1 MKDISSISLTLS
13 AKNLSIYTDGSVTV
27 NIKAKS
33 GSYIKKDR
41 FSCFIYTDDYY
52 PICNSDES
60 GKQLPIN
67 GGCIDIEIQSHKIWL
82 PGDYILFVLD
92 ETTKSQL
99 RIDFSL
105 DDRLRVIC
113 GEPKEC
119 NSSSLDYVLTSCVE
133 NSDASWDVV
142 ATAPGAAQLRR
153 YVLEC
158 NQFKNYNKLRK
169 QLNVKELKCNRNLLI
184 YTYNQ
189 DWSVQTLEM
198 FKKLC
203 VYGTYFTHIDCSSL
217 NNVSSVSQT
226 LALDEKFKGTNHVY
240 CLTNLSSLL
249 ASDGKMVVKKVEER
263 MHDEK
268 GLCTLWLCGSRQ
280 EIDSVMEVYPLLREF
295 FLSSNWLEQQPYT
308 GFEIVQAFISEFEK
322 VDLMPTDEVKDGLSR
337 AILKCQEDG
346 SIGTWSLSS
355 IHHFIVQDALPRY
368 VKRAINDIESE
379 DISPLTME
387 DIDLSLLPHTTSAFE
402 DSIKELDRM
411 VGLDDIK
418 QSIITMANQA
428 RFCLERRRAG
438 FPTSDDTPRHAIF
451 TGNPG
456 TGKTTVAKMIG
467 RIYHSLGVLSKGEVI
482 CADRTRLVGR
492 YVGETENNMKIVL
505 AEAHGNVLFIDEAY
519 NLYDG
524 ADDRQDYGNHV
535 LDSLLT
541 VLAQPN
547 PDMVIILAGYEK
559 EMDAMLN
566 SNPGLSGRF
575 TYKYRF
581 NDYNAEQLMEI
592 ACNLFNRDQ
601 YVLTD
606 EAKDMLTETISET
619 VSQRTK
625 NFGNARWVEQF
636 VKNGIIPA
644 MADRVIHAT
653 TKDYQHILVS
663 DVVEGYKRFNPN
675 VIELKPRR
683 KVGFSA

>member
-105 DDRLRVIC
+105 DDRSRVIC

-119 NSSSLDYVLTSCVE
+119 NSGSLDYVLTSCVE

-203 VYGTYFTHIDCSSL
+203 VFGTYFTHIDCSSL

-295 FLSSNWLEQQPYT
+295 FLSSNRLEQQPYT

-355 IHHFIVQDALPRY
+355 IHHFIVQDVLPRY
-368 VKRAINDIESE
+368 VKRAINDIVSE

-592 ACNLFNRDQ
+592 ACNLFNRNQ

>member
-52 PICNSDES
+52 PICSSDES

-203 VYGTYFTHIDCSSL
+203 VFGTYFTHIDCSSL

-295 FLSSNWLEQQPYT
+295 FLSSNQLEQQPYT

-322 VDLMPTDEVKDGLSR
+322 EDLMPTDEVKDELSR

-355 IHHFIVQDALPRY
+355 IHHFIVQDVLPRY
-368 VKRAINDIESE
+368 VKRAINDIVSA

-644 MADRVIHAT
+644 MADRVIHAI

>member
-119 NSSSLDYVLTSCVE
+119 NSGSLDYVLTSCVE

-203 VYGTYFTHIDCSSL
+203 VFGTYFTHIDCSSL

-240 CLTNLSSLL
+240 CLTNLSSFL

-295 FLSSNWLEQQPYT
+295 FLSSNRLEQQPYT

-322 VDLMPTDEVKDGLSR
+322 EDLMPTDEVKDELSR

-355 IHHFIVQDALPRY
+355 IHHFIVQDVLPRY
-368 VKRAINDIESE
+368 VKRAINDIVSE

-663 DVVEGYKRFNPN
+663 DVIEGYKRFNPN

-683 KVGFSA
+683 KVGFSV

>member
-1 MKDISSISLTLS
+1 MKDISNISLTLS
-13 AKNLSIYTDGSVTV
+13 AKTLSIYTDGSVTV

-119 NSSSLDYVLTSCVE
+119 NSGSLDYVLTSCVE
-133 NSDASWDVV
+133 NTDASWDVV

-203 VYGTYFTHIDCSSL
+203 VFGTYFTHIDCSSL

-295 FLSSNWLEQQPYT
+295 FLSSNQLEQQPYT

-322 VDLMPTDEVKDGLSR
+322 EDLMPTDEVKDELSR

-355 IHHFIVQDALPRY
+355 IHHFIVQDVLPRY
-368 VKRAINDIESE
+368 VKRAINDIVSE

>member
-1 MKDISSISLTLS
+1 MKDISNISLTLS

-119 NSSSLDYVLTSCVE
+119 NSGSLDYVLTSCVE
-133 NSDASWDVV
+133 NTDASWDVV

-203 VYGTYFTHIDCSSL
+203 VFGTYFTHIDCSSL

-295 FLSSNWLEQQPYT
+295 FLSSNQLEQQPYT

-322 VDLMPTDEVKDGLSR
+322 EDLMPTDEVKDELSR

-355 IHHFIVQDALPRY
+355 IHHFIVQDVLPRY
-368 VKRAINDIESE
+368 VKRAINDIVSE

-456 TGKTTVAKMIG
+456 TGKTTIAKMIG

>member
-1 MKDISSISLTLS
+1 MKDISNISLTLS

-113 GEPKEC
+113 SEPKEC
-119 NSSSLDYVLTSCVE
+119 NSGSLDYVLTSCVE
-133 NSDASWDVV
+133 NTDASWDVV

-203 VYGTYFTHIDCSSL
+203 VFGTYFTHIDCSSL

-295 FLSSNWLEQQPYT
+295 FLSSNQLEQQPYT

-322 VDLMPTDEVKDGLSR
+322 EDLMPTDEVKDELSR

-355 IHHFIVQDALPRY
+355 IHHFIVQDVLPRY
-368 VKRAINDIESE
+368 VKRAINDIVSE

>member
-119 NSSSLDYVLTSCVE
+119 NSGSLDYVLTSCVE

-203 VYGTYFTHIDCSSL
+203 VFGTYFTHIDCSSL

-295 FLSSNWLEQQPYT
+295 FLSSNRLEQQPYT

-322 VDLMPTDEVKDGLSR
+322 EDLMPTDEVKDELSR

-368 VKRAINDIESE
+368 IKRAINDIESE

-541 VLAQPN
+541 VLAQHN

-625 NFGNARWVEQF
+625 NFANARWVEQF

>member
-1 MKDISSISLTLS
+1 MKDISNISLTLS

-119 NSSSLDYVLTSCVE
+119 NSGSLDYVLTSCVE

-203 VYGTYFTHIDCSSL
+203 VFGTYFTHIDCSSL

-295 FLSSNWLEQQPYT
+295 FLSSNRLEQQPYT

-322 VDLMPTDEVKDGLSR
+322 EDLMPTDEVKDELSR

-355 IHHFIVQDALPRY
+355 IHHFIVQDVLPRY
-368 VKRAINDIESE
+368 VKRAINDIVSE

>member
-119 NSSSLDYVLTSCVE
+119 NSGSLDYVLTSCVE
-133 NSDASWDVV
+133 NTDASWDVV

-203 VYGTYFTHIDCSSL
+203 VFGTYFTHIDCSSL

-295 FLSSNWLEQQPYT
+295 FLSSNQLEQQPYT

-322 VDLMPTDEVKDGLSR
+322 EDLMPTDEVKDELSR

-355 IHHFIVQDALPRY
+355 IHHFIVQDVLPRY
-368 VKRAINDIESE
+368 VKRAINDIVSE

-644 MADRVIHAT
+644 MADRVIHAI

>member
-1 MKDISSISLTLS
+1 MKDISCISLTLS

-119 NSSSLDYVLTSCVE
+119 NSGSLDYVLTSCVE
-133 NSDASWDVV
+133 NTDASWDVV

-203 VYGTYFTHIDCSSL
+203 VFGTYFTHIDCSSL

-295 FLSSNWLEQQPYT
+295 FLSSNQLEQQPYT

-322 VDLMPTDEVKDGLSR
+322 EDLMPTDEVKDELSR

-355 IHHFIVQDALPRY
+355 IHHFIVQDVLPRY
-368 VKRAINDIESE
+368 VKRAINDIVSE

-644 MADRVIHAT
+644 MADRVIHAI

>member
-119 NSSSLDYVLTSCVE
+119 NSGSLDYVLTSCVE

-203 VYGTYFTHIDCSSL
+203 VFGTYFTHIDCSSL

-295 FLSSNWLEQQPYT
+295 FLSSNRLEQQPYT

-355 IHHFIVQDALPRY
+355 IHHFIVQDVLPRY
-368 VKRAINDIESE
+368 VKRAINDIVSE

-524 ADDRQDYGNHV
+524 ANDRQDYGNHV

-575 TYKYRF
+575 TYKYHF

>member
-52 PICNSDES
+52 PICNSEES

-119 NSSSLDYVLTSCVE
+119 NSGSLDYVLTSCVE

-203 VYGTYFTHIDCSSL
+203 VFGTYFTHIDCSSL

-295 FLSSNWLEQQPYT
+295 FLSSNRLEQQPYT

-355 IHHFIVQDALPRY
+355 IHHFIVQDVLPRY
-368 VKRAINDIESE
+368 VKRAINDIVSE

>member
-13 AKNLSIYTDGSVTV
+13 AKNLSIYTDGSVIV

-67 GGCIDIEIQSHKIWL
+67 GGCINIEIQSHKIWL

-119 NSSSLDYVLTSCVE
+119 NSGSLDYVLTSCVE

-203 VYGTYFTHIDCSSL
+203 VFGTYFTHIDCSSL

-280 EIDSVMEVYPLLREF
+280 
-295 FLSSNWLEQQPYT
+295 
-308 GFEIVQAFISEFEK
+308 
-322 VDLMPTDEVKDGLSR
+322 
-337 AILKCQEDG
+337 
-346 SIGTWSLSS
+346 
-355 IHHFIVQDALPRY
+355 
-368 VKRAINDIESE
+368 
-379 DISPLTME
+379 
-387 DIDLSLLPHTTSAFE
+387 
-402 DSIKELDRM
+402 
-411 VGLDDIK
+411 
-418 QSIITMANQA
+418 
-428 RFCLERRRAG
+428 
-438 FPTSDDTPRHAIF
+438 
-451 TGNPG
+451 
-456 TGKTTVAKMIG
+456 
-467 RIYHSLGVLSKGEVI
+467 
-482 CADRTRLVGR
+482 
-492 YVGETENNMKIVL
+492 
-505 AEAHGNVLFIDEAY
+505 
-519 NLYDG
+519 
-524 ADDRQDYGNHV
+524 
-535 LDSLLT
+535 
-541 VLAQPN
+541 
-547 PDMVIILAGYEK
+547 
-559 EMDAMLN
+559 
-566 SNPGLSGRF
+566 
-575 TYKYRF
+575 
-581 NDYNAEQLMEI
+581 
-592 ACNLFNRDQ
+592 
-601 YVLTD
+601 
-606 EAKDMLTETISET
+606 
-619 VSQRTK
+619 
-625 NFGNARWVEQF
+625 
-636 VKNGIIPA
+636 
-644 MADRVIHAT
+644 
-653 TKDYQHILVS
+653 
-663 DVVEGYKRFNPN
+663 
-675 VIELKPRR
+675 
-683 KVGFSA
+683 

>member
-142 ATAPGAAQLRR
+142 ATAPGAVQLRR

-198 FKKLC
+198 LKKLC
-203 VYGTYFTHIDCSSL
+203 VFGTYFTHIDCSSL

-295 FLSSNWLEQQPYT
+295 FLSSNRLEQQPYT
-308 GFEIVQAFISEFEK
+308 GFEIVQAFISEFE
-322 VDLMPTDEVKDGLSR
+322 
-337 AILKCQEDG
+337 
-346 SIGTWSLSS
+346 
-355 IHHFIVQDALPRY
+355 
-368 VKRAINDIESE
+368 
-379 DISPLTME
+379 
-387 DIDLSLLPHTTSAFE
+387 
-402 DSIKELDRM
+402 
-411 VGLDDIK
+411 
-418 QSIITMANQA
+418 
-428 RFCLERRRAG
+428 
-438 FPTSDDTPRHAIF
+438 
-451 TGNPG
+451 
-456 TGKTTVAKMIG
+456 
-467 RIYHSLGVLSKGEVI
+467 
-482 CADRTRLVGR
+482 
-492 YVGETENNMKIVL
+492 
-505 AEAHGNVLFIDEAY
+505 
-519 NLYDG
+519 
-524 ADDRQDYGNHV
+524 
-535 LDSLLT
+535 
-541 VLAQPN
+541 
-547 PDMVIILAGYEK
+547 
-559 EMDAMLN
+559 
-566 SNPGLSGRF
+566 
-575 TYKYRF
+575 
-581 NDYNAEQLMEI
+581 
-592 ACNLFNRDQ
+592 
-601 YVLTD
+601 
-606 EAKDMLTETISET
+606 
-619 VSQRTK
+619 
-625 NFGNARWVEQF
+625 
-636 VKNGIIPA
+636 
-644 MADRVIHAT
+644 
-653 TKDYQHILVS
+653 
-663 DVVEGYKRFNPN
+663 
-675 VIELKPRR
+675 
-683 KVGFSA
+683 

>member
-13 AKNLSIYTDGSVTV
+13 AKILSIYTDGSVTV

>member
-1 MKDISSISLTLS
+1 LKDISSISLTLS

-99 RIDFSL
+99 RIDFCL

-119 NSSSLDYVLTSCVE
+119 NSGSLDYVLTSCVE
-133 NSDASWDVV
+133 NSDANWDVV

-203 VYGTYFTHIDCSSL
+203 VFGTYFTHIDCSSL

-263 MHDEK
+263 MQDEK

-295 FLSSNWLEQQPYT
+295 FLSSNRLEQQPYT
-308 GFEIVQAFISEFEK
+308 GFEIVHAFISEFEK
-322 VDLMPTDEVKDGLSR
+322 EDLMPTDEVKDELSR
-337 AILKCQEDG
+337 AILKCQVDG

-355 IHHFIVQDALPRY
+355 IHHFIVQDVLPRY
-368 VKRAINDIESE
+368 VKRAINDIVSE

>member
-1 MKDISSISLTLS
+1 MKDISNISLTLS
-13 AKNLSIYTDGSVTV
+13 AKNLSIYSDGSVTV

-113 GEPKEC
+113 GVPKEC
-119 NSSSLDYVLTSCVE
+119 NSGSLDYVLTSCVE
-133 NSDASWDVV
+133 NTDASWDVV

-203 VYGTYFTHIDCSSL
+203 VFGTYFTHIDCSSL

-295 FLSSNWLEQQPYT
+295 FLSSNQLEQQPYT

-322 VDLMPTDEVKDGLSR
+322 EDLIPTDEVKDELSR

-355 IHHFIVQDALPRY
+355 IHHFIVQDVLPRY
-368 VKRAINDIESE
+368 VKRAINDIVSE

>member
-1 MKDISSISLTLS
+1 MKDISNISLTLS

-119 NSSSLDYVLTSCVE
+119 NSGSLDYVLTSCVE
-133 NSDASWDVV
+133 NTDASWDVV

-203 VYGTYFTHIDCSSL
+203 VFGTYFTHIDCSSL

-295 FLSSNWLEQQPYT
+295 FLSSNQLEQQPYT

-322 VDLMPTDEVKDGLSR
+322 EDLMPTDEVKDELSR

-355 IHHFIVQDALPRY
+355 IHHFIVQDVLPRY
-368 VKRAINDIESE
+368 VKRAINDIVSE
-379 DISPLTME
+379 VISPLTME

>member
-1 MKDISSISLTLS
+1 LKDISNISLTLS

-119 NSSSLDYVLTSCVE
+119 NSGSLDYVLTSCVE
-133 NSDASWDVV
+133 NTDASWDVV

-203 VYGTYFTHIDCSSL
+203 VFGTYFTHIDCSSL

-295 FLSSNWLEQQPYT
+295 FLSSNQLEQQPYT

-322 VDLMPTDEVKDGLSR
+322 EDLMPTDEVKDELSR

-355 IHHFIVQDALPRY
+355 IHHFIVQDVLPRY
-368 VKRAINDIESE
+368 VKRAINDIVSE

-428 RFCLERRRAG
+428 RFCFERRRAG

-519 NLYDG
+519 NLYNG
-524 ADDRQDYGNHV
+524 ADDCQDYGNHV

>member
-1 MKDISSISLTLS
+1 MKDISNISLTLS
-13 AKNLSIYTDGSVTV
+13 AKKLSIYTDGSVTV

-133 NSDASWDVV
+133 NTDASWDVV

-189 DWSVQTLEM
+189 DWSVLTLEM

-203 VYGTYFTHIDCSSL
+203 VFGTYFTHIDCSSL

-295 FLSSNWLEQQPYT
+295 FLSSNQLEQQPYT

-322 VDLMPTDEVKDGLSR
+322 EDLMPTDEVKDELSR

-355 IHHFIVQDALPRY
+355 IHHFIVQDVLPRY
-368 VKRAINDIESE
+368 VKRAINDIVSE

>member
-203 VYGTYFTHIDCSSL
+203 VFGTYFTHIDCSSL

-295 FLSSNWLEQQPYT
+295 FLSSNQLEQQPYT

-322 VDLMPTDEVKDGLSR
+322 EDLMPTDEVKDELSR

-456 TGKTTVAKMIG
+456 TGNTTVAKMIG

>member
-203 VYGTYFTHIDCSSL
+203 VFGTYFTHIDCSSL

-295 FLSSNWLEQQPYT
+295 FLSSNRLEQQPYT

-322 VDLMPTDEVKDGLSR
+322 EDLMPTDEVKDELSR

-355 IHHFIVQDALPRY
+355 IHHFIVQDVLPRY
-368 VKRAINDIESE
+368 VKRAINDIVSE

>member
-1 MKDISSISLTLS
+1 MKDISDISLTLS

-119 NSSSLDYVLTSCVE
+119 NSGSLDYVLTSCVE
-133 NSDASWDVV
+133 NTDASWDVV
-142 ATAPGAAQLRR
+142 ATAPGAAQFRR

-158 NQFKNYNKLRK
+158 NQFKNYTKLRK

-203 VYGTYFTHIDCSSL
+203 VFGTYFTHIDCSSL

-268 GLCTLWLCGSRQ
+268 GLCTLWLCGNRQ

-295 FLSSNWLEQQPYT
+295 FLSSNQLEQQPYT

-322 VDLMPTDEVKDGLSR
+322 EDLMPTDEVKDELSR

-355 IHHFIVQDALPRY
+355 IHHFIVQDVLPRY
-368 VKRAINDIESE
+368 VKRAINDIVSE

-644 MADRVIHAT
+644 MAGRVIHAT

>member
-1 MKDISSISLTLS
+1 MKDISNISLTLS

-113 GEPKEC
+113 GVPKEC
-119 NSSSLDYVLTSCVE
+119 NSGSLDYVLTSYVE
-133 NSDASWDVV
+133 NTDASWDVV

-203 VYGTYFTHIDCSSL
+203 VFGTYFTHIDCSSL

-295 FLSSNWLEQQPYT
+295 FLSSNQLEQQPYT

-322 VDLMPTDEVKDGLSR
+322 EDLMPTDEVKDELSR

-355 IHHFIVQDALPRY
+355 IHHFIVQDVLPRY
-368 VKRAINDIESE
+368 VKRVINDIVSE

>member
-203 VYGTYFTHIDCSSL
+203 VFGTYFTHIDCSSL

-280 EIDSVMEVYPLLREF
+280 EIDNVMEVYPLLREF
-295 FLSSNWLEQQPYT
+295 FLSSNRLEQQPYT

-322 VDLMPTDEVKDGLSR
+322 EDLMPTDEVKDGLSR

-355 IHHFIVQDALPRY
+355 IHHFIVQDVLPRY
-368 VKRAINDIESE
+368 VKRAINDIVSE

>member
-1 MKDISSISLTLS
+1 MKDISCISLTLS

-119 NSSSLDYVLTSCVE
+119 NSGSLDYVLTSCVE

-203 VYGTYFTHIDCSSL
+203 VFGTYFTHIDCSSL

-295 FLSSNWLEQQPYT
+295 FLSSNRLEQQPYT

-355 IHHFIVQDALPRY
+355 IHHFIVQDVLPRY

-625 NFGNARWVEQF
+625 NFANARWVEQF

>member
-119 NSSSLDYVLTSCVE
+119 NSGSLDYVLTSCVE
-133 NSDASWDVV
+133 NTDASWDVV
-142 ATAPGAAQLRR
+142 ATALGAAQLRR

-198 FKKLC
+198 LKKLC
-203 VYGTYFTHIDCSSL
+203 VFGTYFTHIDCSSL

-295 FLSSNWLEQQPYT
+295 FLSSNRLEQQPYT

-322 VDLMPTDEVKDGLSR
+322 EDLMPTDEVKNGLSR

-355 IHHFIVQDALPRY
+355 IHHFIVQDVLPRY
-368 VKRAINDIESE
+368 VKRAINDIVSE

-402 DSIKELDRM
+402 DSIQELDRM

-438 FPTSDDTPRHAIF
+438 FHTSDDTPRHAIF

-505 AEAHGNVLFIDEAY
+505 AEARGNVLFIDEAY

-592 ACNLFNRDQ
+592 ACNLFNRDE

-644 MADRVIHAT
+644 MADRVIHAI

>member
-1 MKDISSISLTLS
+1 MKDISNISLTLS

-119 NSSSLDYVLTSCVE
+119 NSGSLDYVLTSCVE
-133 NSDASWDVV
+133 NTDASWDVV

-203 VYGTYFTHIDCSSL
+203 VFGTYFTHIDCSSL

-295 FLSSNWLEQQPYT
+295 FLSSNQLEQQPYT

-322 VDLMPTDEVKDGLSR
+322 EDLMPTDEVKDELSR

-355 IHHFIVQDALPRY
+355 IHHFIVQDVLPRY
-368 VKRAINDIESE
+368 VKRAINDIVSE

-428 RFCLERRRAG
+428 RFCFERRRAG

-519 NLYDG
+519 NLYNG
-524 ADDRQDYGNHV
+524 ADDCQDYGNHV

>member
-1 MKDISSISLTLS
+1 MKDISCISLTLS

-119 NSSSLDYVLTSCVE
+119 NSGSLDYVLTSCVE
-133 NSDASWDVV
+133 NSDTSWDVV

-203 VYGTYFTHIDCSSL
+203 VFGTYFTHIDCSSL

-295 FLSSNWLEQQPYT
+295 FLSSNRLEQQPYT

-355 IHHFIVQDALPRY
+355 IHHFIVQDVLPRY

-636 VKNGIIPA
+636 IKNGIIPA

>member
-1 MKDISSISLTLS
+1 MKDISNISLTLS

-119 NSSSLDYVLTSCVE
+119 NSGSLDYVLTSCVE
-133 NSDASWDVV
+133 NTDASWDVV

-203 VYGTYFTHIDCSSL
+203 VFGTYFTHIDCSSL

-295 FLSSNWLEQQPYT
+295 FLSSNQLEQQPYT

-322 VDLMPTDEVKDGLSR
+322 EDLMPTDEVKDELSR

-355 IHHFIVQDALPRY
+355 IHHFIVQDVLPRY
-368 VKRAINDIESE
+368 VKRAINDIVSE

-428 RFCLERRRAG
+428 RFCFERRRAG

-519 NLYDG
+519 NLYNG

>member
-1 MKDISSISLTLS
+1 MKDISNISLTLS

-119 NSSSLDYVLTSCVE
+119 NSGSLDYVLTSCVE
-133 NSDASWDVV
+133 NTDASWDVV
-142 ATAPGAAQLRR
+142 ATAPGTAQLRR

-203 VYGTYFTHIDCSSL
+203 VFGTYFTHIDCSSL

-295 FLSSNWLEQQPYT
+295 FLSSNQLEQQPYT

-322 VDLMPTDEVKDGLSR
+322 EDLMPTDEVKDELSR

-355 IHHFIVQDALPRY
+355 IHHFIVQDVLPRY
-368 VKRAINDIESE
+368 VKRAINDIVSE

>member
-119 NSSSLDYVLTSCVE
+119 NSGSLDYVLTSCVE

-203 VYGTYFTHIDCSSL
+203 VFGTYFTHIDCSSL

-295 FLSSNWLEQQPYT
+295 FLSSNRLEQQPYT

-467 RIYHSLGVLSKGEVI
+467 RICHSLGVLSKGEVI

-581 NDYNAEQLMEI
+581 NDYNAEQLMDI

>member
-67 GGCIDIEIQSHKIWL
+67 GGCIDIEIQSHKICL

-119 NSSSLDYVLTSCVE
+119 NSGSLDYVLTSCVE

-203 VYGTYFTHIDCSSL
+203 VFGTYFTHIDCSSL

-295 FLSSNWLEQQPYT
+295 FLSSNQLEQQPYT

-322 VDLMPTDEVKDGLSR
+322 EDLMPTDEVKDELSR

-355 IHHFIVQDALPRY
+355 IHHFIVQDVLPRY
-368 VKRAINDIESE
+368 VKRAINDIVSE

>member
-1 MKDISSISLTLS
+1 MKDISNISLTLS

-119 NSSSLDYVLTSCVE
+119 NSGSLDYVLTSCVE
-133 NSDASWDVV
+133 NTDASWDVV

-203 VYGTYFTHIDCSSL
+203 VFGTYFTHIDCSSL

-249 ASDGKMVVKKVEER
+249 TSDEKMVVKKVEER

-295 FLSSNWLEQQPYT
+295 FLSSNQLEQQPYT
-308 GFEIVQAFISEFEK
+308 DFEIVQAFISEFEK
-322 VDLMPTDEVKDGLSR
+322 EDLMPTDEVKDELSR

-355 IHHFIVQDALPRY
+355 IHHFIVQDVLPRY
-368 VKRAINDIESE
+368 VKRAINDIVSE

-482 CADRTRLVGR
+482 CTDRTRLVGR

>member
-1 MKDISSISLTLS
+1 MKDISNISLTLS

-113 GEPKEC
+113 GVPKEC
-119 NSSSLDYVLTSCVE
+119 NSGSLDYVLTSCVE
-133 NSDASWDVV
+133 NTDASWDVV

-203 VYGTYFTHIDCSSL
+203 VFGTYFTHIDCSSL

-295 FLSSNWLEQQPYT
+295 FLSSNQLEQQPYT

-322 VDLMPTDEVKDGLSR
+322 EDLMPTDEVKDELSR

-355 IHHFIVQDALPRY
+355 IHHFIVQDVLPRY
-368 VKRAINDIESE
+368 VKRAINDIVSE

-644 MADRVIHAT
+644 MADRVIHAI

>member
-295 FLSSNWLEQQPYT
+295 FLSRNWLEQQPYT

-505 AEAHGNVLFIDEAY
+505 AEARGNVLFIDEAY

-601 YVLTD
+601 YILTD

-644 MADRVIHAT
+644 MADRVIHAA

-663 DVVEGYKRFNPN
+663 DVAEGYKRFNPN

>member
-119 NSSSLDYVLTSCVE
+119 NSGSLDYVLTSCIE

-203 VYGTYFTHIDCSSL
+203 VFGTYFTHIDCSSL

-249 ASDGKMVVKKVEER
+249 ASDGKIVVKKVEER

-295 FLSSNWLEQQPYT
+295 FLSSNRLEQQPYT

-322 VDLMPTDEVKDGLSR
+322 EDLMPTDEVKDELSR

-355 IHHFIVQDALPRY
+355 IHHFIVQDVLPRY
-368 VKRAINDIESE
+368 VKRAINDIVSK

-524 ADDRQDYGNHV
+524 ADDRQDFGNHV

-559 EMDAMLN
+559 KMDAMLN

-653 TKDYQHILVS
+653 TKDYQHILVP

>member
-13 AKNLSIYTDGSVTV
+13 AKNLSIYTDGSVIV

-203 VYGTYFTHIDCSSL
+203 VFGTYFTHIDCSSL

-240 CLTNLSSLL
+240 CLTNLNSLL

-295 FLSSNWLEQQPYT
+295 FLSSNRLEQQPYT

-322 VDLMPTDEVKDGLSR
+322 EDLMPTDEVKDELSR

-355 IHHFIVQDALPRY
+355 IHHFIVQDVLPRY
-368 VKRAINDIESE
+368 VKRAINDIVSE

>member
-1 MKDISSISLTLS
+1 MKDISNISLTLS

-105 DDRLRVIC
+105 DDRLSVIC

-119 NSSSLDYVLTSCVE
+119 NSGSLDYVLTSCVE
-133 NSDASWDVV
+133 NTDASWDVV

-203 VYGTYFTHIDCSSL
+203 VFGTYFTHIDCSSL

-249 ASDGKMVVKKVEER
+249 TSDGKMVVKKVEER

-295 FLSSNWLEQQPYT
+295 FLSSNQLEQQPYT

-322 VDLMPTDEVKDGLSR
+322 EDLMPTDEVKDELSR

-355 IHHFIVQDALPRY
+355 IHHFIVQDVLPRY
-368 VKRAINDIESE
+368 VKRVINDIVSE

>member
-119 NSSSLDYVLTSCVE
+119 NSGSLDYVLTSCVE

-189 DWSVQTLEM
+189 DWSVLTLEM

-203 VYGTYFTHIDCSSL
+203 VFGTYFTHIDCSSL

-295 FLSSNWLEQQPYT
+295 FLSSNQLEQQPYT

-322 VDLMPTDEVKDGLSR
+322 EDLMPTDEVKDELSR

-355 IHHFIVQDALPRY
+355 IHHFIVQDVLPRY
-368 VKRAINDIESE
+368 VKRAINDIVSE